1 MKLNRA
7 VATALAG
14 LIALAGCAD
23 VQLTETQK
31 NVLGGTAAGAA
42 AGAVGGAIAGDAGL
56 GAAIGVGAGFL
67 GGFIYDL
74 IRKNQ
79 SY

>member
-1 MKLNRA
+1 MKSNRTVA
-7 VATALAG
+7 VALTG
-14 LIALAGCAD
+14 LIALGGCAEM
-23 VQLTETQK
+23 QLNESQK
-31 NVLGGTAAGAA
+31 NILGGTAAGAA
-42 AGAVGGAIAGDAGL
+42 AGAVGGAIGGDAGL
-56 GAAIGVGAGFL
+56 GAAIGAGAGFL